1 MEALQKVGQT
11 DRKLCFGAVY
21 ENAKE
26 MSIYGSI
33 FTLTGNRVLCC
44 GHLEREESLPETE
57 EMLVCIKYLKV

>member
-44 GHLEREESLPETE
+44 AVGIWRGRGAF
-57 EMLVCIKYLKV
+57 LKLKKC